1 MDKASKEPVF
11 RGILEVSRTMTVNIN
26 SSLKGDQRTKQ
37 HVKTVGL
44 ATPREC
50 ELEPLAAGCSEEA
63 GIGDLQK
70 RELVWCWQK
79 YHRASHFGM
88 ILTVQSLVT

>member
-50 ELEPLAAGCSEEA
+50 ELEPRGVLPWRRAAVRKLGLGICRNGNLCGA
-63 GIGDLQK
+63 GRNIT
-70 RELVWCWQK
+70 EP
-79 YHRASHFGM
+79 A
-88 ILTVQSLVT
+88 ILE